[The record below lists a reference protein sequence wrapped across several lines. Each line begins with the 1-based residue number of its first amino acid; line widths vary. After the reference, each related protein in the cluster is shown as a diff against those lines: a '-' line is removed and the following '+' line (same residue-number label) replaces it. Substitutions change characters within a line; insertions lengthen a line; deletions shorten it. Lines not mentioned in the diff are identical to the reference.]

1 MSAQERSNIISRVEE
16 TQWGKRKI
24 LTQLQVPKSTYYRW
38 RARAL
43 QGKQDSS
50 TSSTRIPWNKLSP
63 PEVATVL
70 AAARESPEWSSRQLA
85 TWITDHLRL
94 SVGEST
100 VYRLLKREGLVKPPE
115 MQLVAGKEYQRK
127 TSGPHQMWA
136 TDASYFRVVGWGYY
150 YMVTVMDDYS
160 RSILAWK
167 LQLDMTSD
175 SLIQVVQL
183 AIDATGMTEVPLA
196 DRTRLLSDNGSGYV
210 SRAFRDYLGLVGIRH
225 ILAAPYHPQTNGK
238 LERYHQSIKQEVN
251 QVPYEVPGDLEVA
264 TLGFVD
270 YYNNRR
276 YHKALGNV
284 TPDDVLKGRRDGIL
298 IRRREVK
305 AQTLQWRQRY
315 NRQRRESSNAATSP

>member
-1 MSAQERSNIISRVEE
+1 MSAQERSNVITRVEE
-16 TQWGKRKI
+16 TRWGKRKL
-24 LTQLQVPKSTYYRW
+24 LTQLQVPKSNYYRW

-43 QGKQDSS
+43 QGKQASS
-50 TSSTRIPWNKLSP
+50 GNSVRIPWNKLSP

-100 VYRLLKREGLVKPPE
+100 VYRLLKREG
-115 MQLVAGKEYQRK
+115 QLVAGKEYQRK

-136 TDASYFRVVGWGYY
+136 ADASYFRVSGWGCY

-160 RSILAWK
+160 RFILAWKLQLEK

-225 ILAAPYHPQTNGK
+225 ILAAPYHPRTNGK
-238 LERYHQSIKQEVN
+238 LERYHQSIK
-251 QVPYEVPGDLEVA
+251 
-264 TLGFVD
+264 
-270 YYNNRR
+270 
-276 YHKALGNV
+276 H
-284 TPDDVLKGRRDGIL
+284 
-298 IRRREVK
+298 
-305 AQTLQWRQRY
+305 
-315 NRQRRESSNAATSP
+315 